1 MGKFNNDQVS
11 GAIWIAVGIAVAL
24 GSLRYGLGPLES
36 PGTGFLPFLAGC
48 VITLLALIGLVQSTL
63 RRRKGVGWT
72 PILQGV
78 LWQKPLLVMAA
89 LVAYALLMKPL
100 GFVLCTVLFIGFLL
114 RTVEP
119 QRWPVVIVGAIGTA
133 LGAFAIFEVWLKTQ
147 LPQGPWG
154 F

>member
-1 MGKFNNDQVS
+1 MAKFNNDQVS

-48 VITLLALIGLVQSTL
+48 AIVLLALIGLIQSTL
-63 RRRKGVGWT
+63 KRRKGTGWT

-89 LVAYALLMKPL
+89 LFAYALLMKPL
-100 GFVLCTVLFIGFLL
+100 GFILCTVLFIGFLL

-119 QRWPVVIVGAIGTA
+119 QRWSVVIVGAIGTA
-133 LGAFAIFEVWLKTQ
+133 LGAFAIFDVWLKAQ